1 MGIKKGNCRDFHR
14 IEPSILNL
22 INNGAFY
29 QKSYGGGMIPRIKL
43 LEGNLGIRLFV
54 GLFLFSIL
62 NGAEPA
68 DTNYLE
74 EKVPKYRLPKL
85 LKSDLKGAETVR
97 EWYEKR
103 RPELQ
108 TLLETHIYGKTPTRD
123 LGPFQTRIVDIDPQA
138 LNGRATRKQI
148 SITIDDKLQL
158 SIDLLVYLPNQAE
171 EQVPC
176 FMGLN
181 FYGNQTVHADPK
193 IRINPRWMGGKSKI
207 GIKNNRATEATRGVY
222 HERWQIE
229 RLIKRGYAVATA
241 YCGDIDPDNYQHD
254 FSDGIHPLF
263 YRDNQSKP
271 DPGEWGTI
279 GAWAWGLSRI
289 LDYIIES
296 ESAINAKQVAVI
308 GHSRLGKTAL
318 WAGAQDQRFGLV
330 ISNNSGCGGAALYR
344 REFGER
350 IHHMIKPVGYWFCGN
365 HANFSH
371 REQELPADQHMLLAL
386 VAPRPLYVA
395 SATEDQWADPKG
407 EFLAA
412 LAASPVYE
420 LLGKTGLPSP
430 QMPEPNTPV
439 QGTIGYHL
447 RNGAHAVTAY
457 DWEQYLSFADRHF
470 KR

>member
-1 MGIKKGNCRDFHR
+1 
-14 IEPSILNL
+14 
-22 INNGAFY
+22 
-29 QKSYGGGMIPRIKL
+29 MIPPIKS

-85 LKSDLKGAETVR
+85 LKSDLKRAETVT

-193 IRINPRWMGGKSKI
+193 IRINPRWMAGKSKI

-254 FSDGIHPLF
+254 FLMAFIRSF
-263 YRDNQSKP
+263 TA
-271 DPGEWGTI
+271 TI
-279 GAWAWGLSRI
+279 NPNLIRVNGA
-289 LDYIIES
+289 
-296 ESAINAKQVAVI
+296 
-308 GHSRLGKTAL
+308 
-318 WAGAQDQRFGLV
+318 
-330 ISNNSGCGGAALYR
+330 
-344 REFGER
+344 
-350 IHHMIKPVGYWFCGN
+350 
-365 HANFSH
+365 
-371 REQELPADQHMLLAL
+371 LLAL
-386 VAPRPLYVA
+386 GHGVSRGSLTTSLNLNRLLMQNRLRSSGILVSVKLPFGQVLRISV
-395 SATEDQWADPKG
+395 
-407 EFLAA
+407 LA
-412 LAASPVYE
+412 L
-420 LLGKTGLPSP
+420 
-430 QMPEPNTPV
+430 
-439 QGTIGYHL
+439 
-447 RNGAHAVTAY
+447 
-457 DWEQYLSFADRHF
+457 
-470 KR
+470 

>member
-1 MGIKKGNCRDFHR
+1 
-14 IEPSILNL
+14 
-22 INNGAFY
+22 
-29 QKSYGGGMIPRIKL
+29 MIPPIKS

-54 GLFLFSIL
+54 GLFLFSVL

-108 TLLETHIYGKTPTRD
+108 TLLETHIYGKTPTRE

-193 IRINPRWMGGKSKI
+193 IRINPRWMAGKSEI
-207 GIKNNRATEATRGVY
+207 GIKNNRATDATRGVY
-222 HERWQIE
+222 HKRWQIE

-350 IHHMIKPVGYWFCGN
+350 IHHMIKPVGYWFCGK

-371 REQELPADQHMLLAL
+371 REQELPTDQHMLLAL

-447 RNGAHAVTAY
+447 RNGPHAVTAY

>member
-1 MGIKKGNCRDFHR
+1 
-14 IEPSILNL
+14 
-22 INNGAFY
+22 
-29 QKSYGGGMIPRIKL
+29 MIPPIKSF
-43 LEGNLGIRLFV
+43 EGNLGIRLFV
-54 GLFLFSIL
+54 GLFLFSVL

-171 EQVPC
+171 AQVPC

-193 IRINPRWMGGKSKI
+193 IRINPRWMAGKSKI
-207 GIKNNRATEATRGVY
+207 GIKNNRATEVTRGVY

-296 ESAINAKQVAVI
+296 ESAINA
-308 GHSRLGKTAL
+308 
-318 WAGAQDQRFGLV
+318 
-330 ISNNSGCGGAALYR
+330 
-344 REFGER
+344 
-350 IHHMIKPVGYWFCGN
+350 
-365 HANFSH
+365 
-371 REQELPADQHMLLAL
+371 
-386 VAPRPLYVA
+386 
-395 SATEDQWADPKG
+395 
-407 EFLAA
+407 
-412 LAASPVYE
+412 
-420 LLGKTGLPSP
+420 
-430 QMPEPNTPV
+430 
-439 QGTIGYHL
+439 
-447 RNGAHAVTAY
+447 
-457 DWEQYLSFADRHF
+457 
-470 KR
+470 